1 MLVPSRAL
9 SLARRRTSHA
19 KRNASCGEPLAVVR
33 PVRDGASRAGT
44 RFESVESYLVFVLQR
59 HQRDVALGGR
69 TLALERFDADD
80 RIGQLRADA
89 LRDVGDRCLLIAGL
103 FPRLAERRRVGP
115 DYYAAMGRSAY
126 AGVAAATRAGYAELF
141 AQLAQAFNA
150 MRQVRLGVGRSCTES
165 GFASEWSLVARVG
178 HGRFSRLEPLMDA

>member
-1 MLVPSRAL
+1 MQD
-9 SLARRRTSHA
+9 A
-19 KRNASCGEPLAVVR
+19 KFRCDDPLALWYDL
-33 PVRDGASRAGT
+33 VRDGASCAGT
-44 RFESVESYLVFVLQR
+44 RLPETVESYLVFVLQR

-69 TLALERFDADD
+69 TMALERLDADD
-80 RIGQLRADA
+80 RISQLRADA

-141 AQLAQAFNA
+141 AQLAQAFNG
-150 MRQVRLGVGRSCTES
+150 MRQVLLALGRQVGSDIGLE
-165 GFASEWSLVARVG
+165 ASFARVEARAG
-178 HGRFSRLEPLMDA
+178 IRVLNS

>member
-1 MLVPSRAL
+1 MQSATL
-9 SLARRRTSHA
+9 H
-19 KRNASCGEPLAVVR
+19 CGEPLALWYDL
-33 PVRDGASRAGT
+33 VRDGASRTGT
-44 RFESVESYLVFVLQR
+44 RLPESVESYLVFVLQR

-69 TLALERFDADD
+69 TLALERLEADD

-115 DYYAAMGRSAY
+115 DYYAALGRSAY
-126 AGVAAATRAGYAELF
+126 AGVAAATRAAYAELF

-150 MRQVRLGVGRSCTES
+150 MRQVLLGVGRQVES
-165 GFASEWSLVARVG
+165 GNGSEASLARTEAWAGIRVLN
-178 HGRFSRLEPLMDA
+178 S

>member
-1 MLVPSRAL
+1 MQSATL
-9 SLARRRTSHA
+9 
-19 KRNASCGEPLAVVR
+19 SCGEPLALWYDL
-33 PVRDGASRAGT
+33 VRDGASRAGT
-44 RFESVESYLVFVLQR
+44 RLPESVESYLVFVLQR

-69 TLALERFDADD
+69 TIALERLDAND

-150 MRQVRLGVGRSCTES
+150 MRQVLLGVGPQVELGIACEASLARAEASS
-165 GFASEWSLVARVG
+165 GIRILNS
-178 HGRFSRLEPLMDA
+178 

>member
-1 MLVPSRAL
+1 MQSATL
-9 SLARRRTSHA
+9 
-19 KRNASCGEPLAVVR
+19 SCGEPLALWYDL
-33 PVRDGASRAGT
+33 VRDGASRAGT
-44 RFESVESYLVFVLQR
+44 ALPEAVESYLVFVLQR

-69 TLALERFDADD
+69 TLALERLDAED

-126 AGVAAATRAGYAELF
+126 AGVATATRAGYAELF

-150 MRQVRLGVGRSCTES
+150 MRQVLLGVGPQVES
-165 GFASEWSLVARVG
+165 GIPSKASPAHAEAWARIRG
-178 HGRFSRLEPLMDA
+178 LNS

>member
-1 MLVPSRAL
+1 MQSATL
-9 SLARRRTSHA
+9 H
-19 KRNASCGEPLAVVR
+19 CGEPLALWYDL
-33 PVRDGASRAGT
+33 VRDGANRAGT
-44 RFESVESYLVFVLQR
+44 QLPESVESYLVFVLQR

-69 TLALERFDADD
+69 TLALERLDADD

-150 MRQVRLGVGRSCTES
+150 MRQVLLGVGRQVES
-165 GFASEWSLVARVG
+165 GFASEASLARAQAWAGIRVLN
-178 HGRFSRLEPLMDA
+178 S